1 MDYLQITGSLKQGNQ
16 IILEPEDWT
25 EDQWEAFLDIFD
37 LEEASRIV
45 LSDYKVDA
53 YGTPKSFLG
62 GTKK

>member
-1 MDYLQITGSLKQGNQ
+1 MDYLQITGSLLQGNQ

-25 EDQWEAFLDIFD
+25 EDQWVAFLDIFD

-53 YGTPKSFLG
+53 YGTSKSFLG